1 MRDTMAT
8 EQAGGSVQGWSLAR
22 IEVLGAEA
30 EPLERFYGEL
40 LGWTPPGPGTAASTG
55 VAGRV
60 GRASAGQP
68 ACLTLVA
75 RVPDLDAAIRAVR
88 ARGGRLLERPRRTAE
103 GRMAT
108 VADPAGNPI
117 GLIGA

>member
-1 MRDTMAT
+1 MAQATTT
-8 EQAGGSVQGWSLAR
+8 EWAGDGTEGWSLAR

-30 EPLERFYGEL
+30 EPLQRFYGEL
-40 LGWTPPGPGTAASTG
+40 LGWSPPGPGTAPSPG